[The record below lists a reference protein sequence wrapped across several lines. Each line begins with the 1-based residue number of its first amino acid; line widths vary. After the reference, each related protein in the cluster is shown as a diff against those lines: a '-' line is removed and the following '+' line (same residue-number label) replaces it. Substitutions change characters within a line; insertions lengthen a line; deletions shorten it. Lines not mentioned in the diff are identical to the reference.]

1 MKIDLPHPEEIDS
14 VGKQIVIHP
23 WDTWS
28 MDHTLSYI
36 IVPMLEQLKAT
47 KHGAPAIEFGDVPKE
62 LYPPTSEQTKK
73 LYSHGETDDNYFKRW
88 DWVLDEM
95 IWAFT
100 FKRDRFDTLMEDDP
114 KATQERL
121 SNAFRLFGKYY
132 ENLWD

>member
-14 VGKQIVIHP
+14 VGKQIVIHS

-36 IVPMLEQLKAT
+36 IVPMLQQLKDT
-47 KHGAPAIEFGDVPKE
+47 THS
-62 LYPPTSEQTKK
+62 YPSNLNSVDEW
-73 LYSHGETDDNYFKRW
+73 YEI
-88 DWVLDEM
+88 LDEM

-132 ENLWD
+132 ESLWD